1 MFSGY
6 MQITP
11 TGLRKTSATRNGIQ
25 IGTLGITRD
34 GRGFRWT
41 KDDGTGLA
49 RARLAVNSNK
59 DTDDDNNLVSVAAAV
74 GDKQVSVAVDGA
86 VTADKY
92 AGGYFTVRDSAG
104 EGYSYL
110 IASNTSVAGA
120 GAIVVNLDEPLI
132 EALTTASEAT
142 LRKHA
147 YLDVQLSVADQLDMP
162 VGVTPVA
169 VTASY
174 YFWSQVWG
182 ECSVLGD
189 ASTHARGSEAT
200 ISAATAGAVGL
211 KDGIAEPLVGVYN
224 EVLVSAEHESIY
236 LKIG

>member
-1 MFSGY
+1 MFSGF
-6 MQITP
+6 MQISP
-11 TGLRKTSATRNGIQ
+11 TDLRKTSATQNGIP
-25 IGTLGITRD
+25 IGTLGVTRD
-34 GRGFRWT
+34 GRGFRWA

-49 RARLAVNSNK
+49 RARLAVNYNQ
-59 DTDDDNNLVSVAAAV
+59 DTDDNNNLVNVAADA
-74 GDKQVSVAVDGA
+74 GAKQVTIAVDNA

-92 AGGYFTVRDSAG
+92 AGGYLTTRDGTG

-110 IASNTSVAGA
+110 IENNTAAAGA
-120 GAIVVNLDEPLI
+120 GTIVVNLAEPLI
-132 EALTTASEAT
+132 EALATTSEAT

-147 YLDVQLSVADQLDMP
+147 YKDVQISVVDQLDMP
-162 VGVTPVA
+162 IGVTPVA

-174 YFWSQVWG
+174 YFWAQVWG

-224 EVLVSAEHESIY
+224 EVLISTEHESLY
-236 LKIG
+236 LRIG

>member
-1 MFSGY
+1 MFSGL
-6 MQITP
+6 MQISP

-34 GRGFRWT
+34 GRGFRWAQ
-41 KDDGTGLA
+41 DDGTGLA
-49 RARLAVNSNK
+49 RARLAVNSNQ
-59 DTDDDNNLVSVAAAV
+59 DTDDNNNLVSVAAAV
-74 GDKQVSVAVDGA
+74 GDKQVTVAVDNA

-92 AGGYFTVRDSAG
+92 AGGYFTTRDGTG

-110 IASNTSVAGA
+110 IASNTSAAGA
-120 GAIVVNLDEPLI
+120 GTVVVNLDEPLI
-132 EALTTASEAT
+132 EALATTSEAT

-147 YLDVQLSVADQLDMP
+147 YQSVMLSVADQLDMP
-162 VGVTPVA
+162 IGVTPVA

-174 YFWSQVWG
+174 YFWAQVWG

-200 ISAATAGAVGL
+200 ISAATVGAVGL
-211 KDGIAEPLVGVYN
+211 KDGVAEPLVGVYN
-224 EVLVSAEHESIY
+224 EVLISAEHESLY
-236 LKIG
+236 LRIG